1 MSTENKKVTLENC
14 EFTSKGKRLNSP
26 NSLNALQLIG
36 VSIDDLNKISLERY
50 IRRHPECRNLP
61 KELIQERYDHFEKTR
76 IDLIKEAQE
85 KRKLLIE
92 SNKNNDYIEE
102 EKDNKKE
109 KPKLDNEEEKEEGE
123 EKKEDEENKEE
134 EKKEGEENKEEE
146 KKEDEENKE
155 EIKNEGD
162 EN

>member
-109 KPKLDNEEEKEEGE
+109 KPK
-123 EKKEDEENKEE
+123 
-134 EKKEGEENKEEE
+134 
-146 KKEDEENKE
+146 
-155 EIKNEGD
+155 
-162 EN
+162 